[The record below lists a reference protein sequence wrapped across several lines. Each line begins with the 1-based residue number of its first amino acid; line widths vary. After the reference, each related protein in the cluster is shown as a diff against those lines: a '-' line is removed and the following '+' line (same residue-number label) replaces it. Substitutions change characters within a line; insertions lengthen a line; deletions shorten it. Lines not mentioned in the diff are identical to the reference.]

1 MGKGIYVGIITG
13 MWIYAII
20 KTHDEFSS
28 GGDKDILQVAIF
40 TGVVNGFFYA
50 AATGAFDS

>member
-20 KTHDEFSS
+20 KTHDELSF
-28 GGDKDILQVAIF
+28 GGDNDILRWQLLLA
-40 TGVVNGFFYA
+40 
-50 AATGAFDS
+50 

>member
-1 MGKGIYVGIITG
+1 MGKGILVGIISG

-20 KTHDEFSS
+20 KTHDELSS
-28 GGDKDILQVAIF
+28 GGDNDILKVAIF

-50 AATGAFDS
+50 AAAGAFDS